1 MSTDGLLDPMANDDC
16 GGQVAAALK
25 IPFPKS
31 RPHSATKRRAPSGGF
46 TRRSG
51 GVHLESI
58 DAKLQF
64 TSDCDKLLP
73 ERLYTC
79 KYWSQ

>member
-1 MSTDGLLDPMANDDC
+1 MANDDC
-16 GGQVAAALK
+16 GGQVEQHSRFH
-25 IPFPKS
+25 FPNLVL
-31 RPHSATKRRAPSGGF
+31 
-46 TRRSG
+46 TRLRNGERLREGLQEGLG